1 LDFNELKNS
10 SYILIRHG
18 MSEANFVQKMAMKKF
33 GSDSKE
39 HHEACLDNAYQDPS
53 LHPIG
58 LAMCDHS

>member
-1 LDFNELKNS
+1 
-10 SYILIRHG
+10 
-18 MSEANFVQKMAMKKF
+18 MSEANFAQKMAMKKF